1 MSEAGEFYTGAGPY
15 VRTAAAQPYMVG
27 PVLFGAD
34 DLVRA
39 FVQARIR
46 ESREGGFGP
55 STALGV
61 VRDGK
66 LLGGVVYNN
75 FNGHDIHASYAFD
88 NPKWASRAV
97 LRILFGY
104 PFNQLGV
111 VRMTAVI
118 GRRNKH
124 ARKMVERLGFK
135 QEGVH
140 PKAVDGRQD
149 AISYGCLRAN
159 CKWIEPRERVSKGE
173 VDGQKE
179 QLAAARA

>member
-1 MSEAGEFYTGAGPY
+1 MS
-15 VRTAAAQPYMVG
+15 QPYMVG

-39 FVQARIR
+39 FVQARIPEAR
-46 ESREGGFGP
+46 DNGFGP

-66 LLGGVVYNN
+66 LLGGVVYSN

-88 NPKWASRAV
+88 SPAWASKAV

-118 GRRNKH
+118 GRKNKH
-124 ARKMVERLGFK
+124 ARKMIERLGFK
-135 QEGVH
+135 LEGVH
-140 PKAVDGRQD
+140 PLAADGRQD
-149 AISYGCLRAN
+149 AISYGLRRDKCRWIAN
-159 CKWIEPRERVSKGE
+159 KKTTGKSEDTTSAVNDDHDRKVK
-173 VDGQKE
+173 
-179 QLAAARA
+179 ANA